1 MEKFIQEFVYEFIS
15 LGEFK
20 DKVIDYMVNYWAGGD
35 MDAEELR
42 QYGKALKLLGE
53 EIINDLK

>member
-1 MEKFIQEFVYEFIS
+1 MEKIIQDFVYGFIS

-20 DKVIDYMVNYWAGGD
+20 DKVIDYIVNYWSGGE

-42 QYGKALKLLGE
+42 QYGKALKFLGE
-53 EIINDLK
+53 EIINEVK

>member
-1 MEKFIQEFVYEFIS
+1 MEKFIQSFLFEFIS

-20 DKVIDYMVNYWAGGD
+20 DRVIDYLVNDWSGGE
-35 MDAEELR
+35 MEVEELR

-53 EIINDLK
+53 EIINGLK

>member
-1 MEKFIQEFVYEFIS
+1 MEKHIQSFLFEFIS
-15 LGEFK
+15 LGELK
-20 DKVIDYMVNYWAGGD
+20 DRVIDYLVNDWAGGE